1 MGVNWAVQPLDDEMK
16 SYLDETGIDYPN
28 NPSRLPTGREIKEVV
43 AALSGFN
50 VEISDNGVGDFWQAQ
65 IVSKRDPEEYALL
78 NIEKYSGDDQEQ
90 ELWFEK
96 GSEDVIISILKKL
109 SKMSGPL
116 VLIPDTGDEPTV
128 ISTAT

>member
-1 MGVNWAVQPLDDEMK
+1 MGVLWTVRPLIDEIK

-28 NPSRLPTGREIKEVV
+28 NPSRLPTGREINDVVV
-43 AALSGFN
+43 ALLAFDVKIN
-50 VEISDNGVGDFWQAQ
+50 NNGVGSSWQAH
-65 IVSKRDPEEYALL
+65 IVSRRNQDEYALL
-78 NIEKYSGDDQEQ
+78 NIEEYTGDDQEQ

-96 GSEDVIISILKKL
+96 GSEKVIRLILQKL
-109 SKMSGPL
+109 SNKAGPL